1 MIKILSKKIII
12 VLAIV
17 IVVSAVIVVPFY
29 FTRESDINIQITNS
43 TNIDIYFKQYGGLV
57 PIEQAILELLITN
70 DGNVRVIFNNIDGF
84 PIKEYR
90 GELTRTQ
97 LIDFTNLLLD
107 NNYFGLNE
115 EYSIPEGIA
124 VMDAGIAEINITIDS
139 ENKKITINP
148 NITTYLP
155 DNLKNILNELIT
167 IRNKIIDD
175 GNTVPLKTNI
185 FGKVTDLNGNYIPDI
200 DIRIIKGTEI
210 FSTIIQ
216 KTNAEG
222 EFEFIEVLPGIYTI
236 AATDKNDRIQTTIIN
251 VKLGDSNNV
260 NFILLP
266 PSSKIKFSQ
275 IIWQKF
281 GGIAGIS
288 EELIIASDGTIS
300 FRSNILKDTKNQ
312 LTVADIDNLIE
323 LVDKAKI
330 FSVNNKSYTAKNGVA
345 DFFIYSLTLNLNG
358 EVKSI
363 AWVDDW
369 ASEDTLPQ
377 DLRDIQSYIENIV
390 KEIN

>member
-1 MIKILSKKIII
+1 MINILSKKIII
-12 VLAIV
+12 ILAIA
-17 IVVSAVIVVPFY
+17 IVATAVIVVPFY

-107 NNYFGLNE
+107 NNYFGLSE

-124 VMDAGIAEINITIDS
+124 VMDAGIAEITITIDS
-139 ENKKITINP
+139 ENKKITIDP

-167 IRNKIIDD
+167 IRNKIIVD

-185 FGKVTDLNGNYIPDI
+185 FGKVTDLNGNYVHDI
-200 DIRIIKGTEI
+200 DIRIIKGNEI
-210 FSTIIQ
+210 FTTIIQ

-236 AATDKNDRIQTTIIN
+236 AATDKNDRIQTTITT
-251 VKLGDSNNV
+251 VKLGENNSV
-260 NFILLP
+260 SLILM
-266 PSSKIKFSQ
+266 PSSSQIVFSQ
-275 IIWQKF
+275 FIWQKF
-281 GGIAGIS
+281 GGISGIS
-288 EELIIASDGTIS
+288 QELIIASDGSIS
-300 FRSNILKDTKNQ
+300 FRSNLHND
-312 LTVADIDNLIE
+312 
-323 LVDKAKI
+323 
-330 FSVNNKSYTAKNGVA
+330 Y
-345 DFFIYSLTLNLNG
+345 
-358 EVKSI
+358 
-363 AWVDDW
+363 
-369 ASEDTLPQ
+369 Q
-377 DLRDIQSYIENIV
+377 DY
-390 KEIN
+390 